1 MRREWLPL
9 DKTQHQGTTKTEGEN
24 TSVNGVMSKSKENAC
39 DYSGSN
45 ISAELFSAEPNI
57 LSSAA
62 SLVTSIISKNIN

>member
-1 MRREWLPL
+1 
-9 DKTQHQGTTKTEGEN
+9 
-24 TSVNGVMSKSKENAC
+24 MSKSKENAC

-62 SLVTSIISKNIN
+62 SLVTSIISKDINWFILLINFQDMGIIDRAAFIILS